1 MRLAPGDTFDRYV
14 VEAPLGQGGMG
25 EVYRASDSKLR
36 RKVALKVLRREDDAD
51 SETWSQK
58 VGRML
63 REARTAAGLNHPG
76 IVAVYDVG
84 EHEGTP
90 YIAMEL
96 VDGKSLRHLVRSE
109 APLAMRLGI
118 LLDAAYAL
126 SAAHRAGLVHRDV
139 KPENVVVREDGA
151 VKVLDFGIAR
161 PADGGASPTAETLE
175 AEFVTHESGGNFA
188 GTPAYMAP
196 EQVKGE
202 EIDARADQFGW
213 GVMAYELLSGRL
225 PFRTDRGAMGLVA
238 SILSDAPPPLE
249 EAPPEVWAIVRR
261 TLEKEPANRHAS
273 MDEVIAALEA
283 LSIEGS
289 APPPPPSQAA
299 AKPPRKW
306 PLVGLL
312 LVAVAAGAASV
323 GIARS
328 GPRASPR
335 SLARALAATPT
346 PITDLPLPATSSD
359 EARAAYKAGI
369 QAMRDGAWRTGFQSF
384 ERATQIDP
392 GIGEAWMRMALVR
405 DDTDHTR
412 AREYYRQAILH
423 RGSMSAR
430 DQAMLEGLEP
440 ILQRD
445 LRDPVEATR
454 RFLLASARF
463 PGDAEL
469 ASLSFMYAEIPLEA
483 RVAASDRCLALDPKH
498 IDCIQGKALTFMRS
512 GRVQE
517 ALAMLDR
524 CIEASPSATDCFLD
538 RMLTYT
544 HLGRCDQAES
554 DARTL
559 LGKEPGLPQAHKTIA
574 STLLA
579 RGSDISAVESAVETA
594 AKRFEATGSA
604 REAAQLRVHFAVVTG
619 RFDEAERLL
628 RAHEREAALDPTE
641 AAHAWIVAQRIWIM
655 RETGRLAEAAREA
668 EAFLARRGALLRGGN
683 YFWRDPT
690 VYFWRMKL
698 EGGLMT
704 PAAFEAERA
713 AWLHGWDGATTAED
727 LVRAWISGYTS
738 GAITAEDARRALAA
752 LPEIAR
758 GNALPVSEGVRI
770 NLAAGLGKVHALA
783 GDPKAAL
790 PHLEAAASPC
800 MVLEE
805 PTSHTL
811 NQYRL
816 GVAREAVGD
825 RAGACEAYRVV
836 LDRWGRVK
844 ASETARD
851 AARRSKALDCE
862 ATSG

>member
-14 VEAPLGQGGMG
+14 VEALLGQGGMG
-25 EVYRASDSKLR
+25 EVYRASDSRLR
-36 RKVALKVLRREDDAD
+36 RKVALKVLRREDDGD

-96 VDGKSLRHLVRSE
+96 VDGKPLRHLVRSE
-109 APLAMRLGI
+109 VPLATRLGI
-118 LLDAAYAL
+118 LLDVAYAL

-175 AEFVTHESGGNFA
+175 AEFATRTGDGAFA

-225 PFRTDRGAMGLVA
+225 PFRTDRGAMSLIA
-238 SILSDAPPPLE
+238 SILSDAPPPLD

-261 TLEKEPANRHAS
+261 TLEKDPAHRHAS

-289 APPPPPSQAA
+289 LPPPSSRIA

-306 PLVGLL
+306 PFIALSLFAAA
-312 LVAVAAGAASV
+312 AVAAGV
-323 GIARS
+323 GIARR

-335 SLARALAATPT
+335 PLERALSATPT
-346 PITDLPLPATSSD
+346 PITDLPLPATPSV
-359 EARAAYKAGI
+359 EARAAYKAGL
-369 QAMRDGAWRTGFQSF
+369 QAIRDGAWRVGFQSF

-392 GIGEAWMRMALVR
+392 GIGEAWMRMAMVQE
-405 DDTDHTR
+405 DSDHTR

-423 RGSMSAR
+423 RGAMSAR

-440 ILQRD
+440 LLQRD
-445 LRDPVEATR
+445 PRDPAEATR

-469 ASLSFMYAEIPLEA
+469 ASLSFMYANLPVETRL
-483 RVAASDRCLALDPKH
+483 AASDRCLALDPKH

-512 GRVQE
+512 GRAEE

-538 RMLTYT
+538 RMLAYT
-544 HLGRCDQAES
+544 HLGRCDRAEI

-559 LGKEPGLPQAHKTIA
+559 LAKEPGFPQAHKTLA
-574 STLLA
+574 SALLA
-579 RGSDISAVESAVETA
+579 RGSDVSAVESSVESA
-594 AKRFEATGSA
+594 AQRFDAAGSP
-604 REAAQLRVHFAVVTG
+604 REAAQLRVHFAIVTG
-619 RFDEAERLL
+619 RFEQAERLL

-655 RETGRLAEAAREA
+655 RETGRCSAEAI
-668 EAFLARRGALLRGGN
+668 
-683 YFWRDPT
+683 
-690 VYFWRMKL
+690 
-698 EGGLMT
+698 
-704 PAAFEAERA
+704 
-713 AWLHGWDGATTAED
+713 
-727 LVRAWISGYTS
+727 ISGGIQRCIS
-738 GAITAEDARRALAA
+738 G
-752 LPEIAR
+752 
-758 GNALPVSEGVRI
+758 G
-770 NLAAGLGKVHALA
+770 
-783 GDPKAAL
+783 
-790 PHLEAAASPC
+790 
-800 MVLEE
+800 
-805 PTSHTL
+805 
-811 NQYRL
+811 
-816 GVAREAVGD
+816 
-825 RAGACEAYRVV
+825 
-836 LDRWGRVK
+836 
-844 ASETARD
+844 
-851 AARRSKALDCE
+851 
-862 ATSG
+862 